1 MAHVFLRTCTHSS
14 PPGQWFA
21 FLCVSLWFW
30 DPLFLLSRSSGHSS
44 SCQPVLSHRVFSIAG
59 RTTNA
64 VLRPWGRGETPPSL
78 SSTSSYWQTRQSSL
92 LLYNFRIRSSEL
104 CRDKPA
110 HEGSFEYLSFV
121 PSIILPASHNP
132 NSPKD
137 DWIVIVAVTLNVSLC
152 LAPGWIIDG

>member
-1 MAHVFLRTCTHSS
+1 MR
-14 PPGQWFA
+14 P
-21 FLCVSLWFW
+21 
-30 DPLFLLSRSSGHSS
+30 LLSSRSVICLLM
-44 SCQPVLSHRVFSIAG
+44 CQSL
-59 RTTNA
+59 
-64 VLRPWGRGETPPSL
+64 VLRPTLPPLPLLRAFIFLSACPVPPCFLHRRQNYKCCSEALGPGGTPPSL

-92 LLYNFRIRSSEL
+92 LLYNFRIKSSEL

-121 PSIILPASHNP
+121 PSIILPVSRNP

-137 DWIVIVAVTLNVSLC
+137 DWVVIVAVTLNVSLC